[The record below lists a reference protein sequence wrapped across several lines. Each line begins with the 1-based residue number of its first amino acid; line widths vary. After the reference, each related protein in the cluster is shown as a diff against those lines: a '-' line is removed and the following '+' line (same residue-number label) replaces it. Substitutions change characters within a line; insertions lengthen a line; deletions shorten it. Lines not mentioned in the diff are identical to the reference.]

1 MTMTVKSQLLSII
14 LGVKQTS
21 VLQKWSEKP
30 CFDTLHY
37 ISVGVCVGKGW
48 RARSKG
54 EGGGVGAAGGVQYES
69 HCLLPVDID
78 LNLLHIFCQMTSP
91 HTVLH
96 CSSSHLQAVN
106 PH

>member
-37 ISVGVCVGKGW
+37 VSVGVCV
-48 RARSKG
+48 
-54 EGGGVGAAGGVQYES
+54 V
-69 HCLLPVDID
+69 LLVVY
-78 LNLLHIFCQMTSP
+78 NMNHIVFR
-91 HTVLH
+91 L
-96 CSSSHLQAVN
+96 
-106 PH
+106 

>member
-37 ISVGVCVGKGW
+37 VSVGVCVGKGW

-54 EGGGVGAAGGVQYES
+54 EGGGVV
-69 HCLLPVDID
+69 LL
-78 LNLLHIFCQMTSP
+78 LLVYNMNHIVFR
-91 HTVLH
+91 L
-96 CSSSHLQAVN
+96 
-106 PH
+106 